1 MLTQQTLE
9 TLRALSLT
17 GMADA
22 YEAQLRDA
30 EAQALSFDE
39 RLGLL
44 ADREWSDRQTRR
56 LVRRLQIARLPMPA
70 AIEDLDY
77 STPRGLDRGTMRM
90 LAEGRWLHEHMNLIL
105 CGPTGVGKT
114 YVASALGHAACR
126 QSFRVRYYR
135 VSRLVG
141 DLTIAKADGSY
152 PRLMRAL
159 AQTDL
164 LVLDDWG
171 LAPLT
176 TGEARELLEVI
187 DDRCN
192 RRSTLVASQLPVD
205 TWHSAIPDPSI
216 ADALLDRIVHT
227 AHKVVLKGESMR
239 KLRAK
244 RKSEEAKDS
253 GRTR

>member
-9 TLRALSLT
+9 TLRALSLM
-17 GMADA
+17 GMAEA

-30 EAQALSFDE
+30 DAQALSFDE

-70 AIEDLDY
+70 AVEDIDY
-77 STPRGLDRGTMRM
+77 STPRGLDRGTIRM

-126 QSFRVRYYR
+126 QSFQVRYYR
-135 VSRLVG
+135 VTRLVG
-141 DLTIAKADGSY
+141 DLTIARADGSY
-152 PRLMRAL
+152 PRVMRAL
-159 AQTDL
+159 AKTDL
-164 LVLDDWG
+164 LMLDDWG

-205 TWHSAIPDPSI
+205 TWHSAISDPSI
-216 ADALLDRIVHT
+216 ADALMDRVVHT
-227 AHKVVLKGESMR
+227 AHKIVLKGESMR

-244 RKSEEAKDS
+244 RRPEEVKETGRAK
-253 GRTR
+253 